1 MTVFCKQPHS
11 SRFCLS
17 FLTFKCK
24 VALDL
29 RLNLDRCWISTGA
42 SFPISTFSVFPVL
55 FERALS
61 ALASLI
67 YSKQPLECT
76 GWRKITKYKKS
87 FYASAPAEYFHFYQ
101 CGCNASFSCK
111 ACQKLWFF
119 FSQSVDAPDILKKCI
134 FYRQEDRKFEGVQT
148 DTGGGIPSQWEKK
161 ILLFLV
167 RCEGGWEWKTLHG
180 SPGGWAREAA
190 ERRRRRQ
197 VIDGV
202 KMSADK

>member
-134 FYRQEDRKFEGVQT
+134 FYKQEDRIRRRADRHGGR
-148 DTGGGIPSQWEKK
+148 DTEPMRKEDPA
-161 ILLFLV
+161 LFSPVWRWV
-167 RCEGGWEWKTLHG
+167 RMENPAWVT
-180 SPGGWAREAA
+180 GGWAWEAA

>member
-111 ACQKLWFF
+111 ACQKRWVF

-134 FYRQEDRKFEGVQT
+134 FYKQEDRIRRRADRHGGR
-148 DTGGGIPSQWEKK
+148 DTEPMRKEDPA
-161 ILLFLV
+161 LFSPVWRWV
-167 RCEGGWEWKTLHG
+167 RMENPAWVT
-180 SPGGWAREAA
+180 GGWAWEAA